1 MATPSERHEVHC
13 AKRYLEYVET
23 PFYRAFRDKD
33 NPESDLSNYAV
44 LKRMEDAEE
53 SLAEVEH
60 FYAEIGVQPKFFW
73 SPDSVPLDRARI
85 FFQTHG
91 YRVETHITQR
101 MMLLTHTSPD
111 LIVRKCPVRE
121 FTGGTLSGMEAQ
133 LVRESYGGRDF
144 GLRLIDKQLRA
155 GARAFFAY
163 NRAEMPVCYCV
174 GEGYG
179 TAYELSDVYT
189 DEHYRRQGF
198 AAAAILPLLGYARD
212 PENSYT
218 DVFLYASDPD
228 AIRLYEKFGFRG
240 TLVEQYF
247 AYKGAAP
254 QADEAK
260 AGQ

>member
-1 MATPSERHEVHC
+1 MATPSERHEIHC
-13 AKRYLEYVET
+13 AKRYLEYIET

-60 FYAEIGVQPKFFW
+60 FYAEAGIEPKFYW
-73 SPDSVPLDRARI
+73 SPDSVPLDRGRV
-85 FFQTHG
+85 FFQSHG
-91 YRVETHITQR
+91 YRVETCMMQR
-101 MMLLTHTSPD
+101 MLLLTHTSPD
-111 LIVRKCPVRE
+111 LLVRKCPVRE
-121 FTGGTLSGMEAQ
+121 FTGGPLTGTEAQ
-133 LVRESYGGRDF
+133 LVRESYGGRSF
-144 GLRLIDKQLRA
+144 GLRLLDKQLRV
-155 GARAFFAY
+155 GARAYFAY
-163 NRAEMPVCYCV
+163 NRAEIPVCYCV

-189 DEHYRRQGF
+189 AENYRRQGF
-198 AAAAILPLLGYARD
+198 AAAAILPLLGYARN

-218 DVFLYASDPD
+218 DIFLYASNPD
-228 AIRLYEKFGFRG
+228 AIQLYEKFGFRG

-247 AYKGAAP
+247 AYKGVVP
-254 QADEAK
+254 GTDQAK